1 MDPAQQPA
9 LSKTS
14 RITASIAVHVAA
26 VVIWQLAADYGG
38 LPSYILPSPWE
49 MLQTLG
55 DSNNHWIANTLVTA
69 AEIAGGFVLAAVI
82 GVGLALV
89 FSWSRVTNDALMPLL
104 VSLNMVPKVALGP
117 IIIVWLSYGISTN
130 MLIAFAISFFPV
142 IITTASGLSQIEP
155 EMLYLAR
162 TLKASRWQVFTKI
175 QFPSALPYIFSGM
188 KVAAVLAVAGAIVG
202 EFIGSDRGL
211 GYLMI
216 QVQINLDTATMFM
229 AVTIIT
235 LIGVA
240 IYGTV
245 AVLEWLLVNRRGA
258 A

>member
-1 MDPAQQPA
+1 MEPTQQSA
-9 LSKTS
+9 LSRIS
-14 RITASIAVHVAA
+14 RIMASIAVHVAA
-26 VVIWQLAADYGG
+26 IVIWQLVADYGG
-38 LPSYILPSPWE
+38 LPDYILPSPLE
-49 MLQTLG
+49 VVRTLG
-55 DSNNHWIANTLVTA
+55 DSNNHWLANTLVTA
-69 AEIAGGFVLAAVI
+69 IEIGGGFALAAVI
-82 GVGLALV
+82 GVALALV
-89 FSWSRVTNDALMPLL
+89 FSWSRITNDTLMPLL
-104 VSLNMVPKVALGP
+104 ISLNMVPKVALGP

-162 TLKASRWQVFTKI
+162 TLKARRWQIFTKI

-240 IYGTV
+240 IYGGV
-245 AVLEWLLVNRRGA
+245 AALEWLLVNRKGA

>member
-1 MDPAQQPA
+1 M
-9 LSKTS
+9 TS
-14 RITASIAVHVAA
+14 IVVHGAA
-26 VVIWQLAADYGG
+26 ILIWQLAADYGG
-38 LPSYILPSPWE
+38 MPSYILPSPLE
-49 MLQTLG
+49 MVMTLG
-55 DSNNHWIANTLVTA
+55 DANNHWLANSLVTA
-69 AEIAGGFVLAAVI
+69 SEIAGGFVLAAVI
-82 GVGLALV
+82 GVALALV

-229 AVTIIT
+229 AVAIIT

-240 IYGTV
+240 IYGAV
-245 AVLEWLLVNRRGA
+245 AALEWLFVNRRGA